1 VGFAHAP
8 ILKHNLDMRS
18 TLITANLAA
27 ALLLPGLLT
36 AAEIPPGSHVLLRMM
51 NSLSTRTAAEGDQVY
66 LRTATPI
73 SVGGQVVAPEGCYV
87 QGVVS
92 HARRSGKV
100 SGTAELGIRIET
112 VQLPG
117 GKVLNFTPRVA
128 SLDDEG
134 SDQKVTG
141 RESTIKQ
148 GTDHGKD
155 AARIA
160 ITAGSGAA
168 LGAIVAHGVGNSTLR
183 DAGIGAGVGAAVGV
197 ATVLLTRGREVE
209 LRQGSTL
216 DVVFDRPIALE

>member
-1 VGFAHAP
+1 M
-8 ILKHNLDMRS
+8 ISK
-18 TLITANLAA
+18 LAA

-36 AAEIPPGSHVLLRMM
+36 AADIPAGSHVLLRMM

-73 SVGGQVVAPEGCYV
+73 AAGGQILAPEGCYV

-92 HARRSGKV
+92 HARRSGRV

-112 VQLPG
+112 IQFPS
-117 GKVLNFTPRVA
+117 GKVFSFTPHVSSVDA
-128 SLDDEG
+128 EG
-134 SDQKVTG
+134 TDQKVAG
-141 RESTIKQ
+141 KESTIKQ
-148 GTDHGKD
+148 GTDRGKD

-160 ITAGSGAA
+160 IMTGSGAGI
-168 LGAIVAHGVGNSTLR
+168 GAIVGR
-183 DAGIGAGVGAAVGV
+183 DTSYGIGRSAGIGAGAGAVAGF

-216 DVVFDRPIALE
+216 DVVFDRAVALE